1 MAHRLG
7 SAFVLLGVILLTLFV
22 VTLTAEQGDPLIL
35 LAGAGLS
42 ITGLV
47 LRRRGAARVGS
58 GRFQTLRK
66 LLGSEEEEE

>member
-1 MAHRLG
+1 MAYRLG

-22 VTLTAEQGDPLIL
+22 VTLAAEQGDLLTL

-42 ITGLV
+42 IIGLV
-47 LRRRGAARVGS
+47 LRRRGAARVAS

-66 LLGSEEEEE
+66 LLGSEEKEE

>member
-1 MAHRLG
+1 MAYRLG

-22 VTLTAEQGDPLIL
+22 VTLAAEQGDLLTL

-42 ITGLV
+42 IIGLV
-47 LRRRGAARVGS
+47 LRRRGAARVAS

-66 LLGSEEEEE
+66 LLGSEDKEE

>member
-1 MAHRLG
+1 MAYRLG

-42 ITGLV
+42 LMGLV

-58 GRFQTLRK
+58 SRFQTLRK
-66 LLGSEEEEE
+66 LLGSEEKEE